1 MREFTIK
8 VIDLK
13 TGEEVTRDM
22 TSKEIADYKAANPDY
37 FSDK

>member
-1 MREFTIK
+1 MSEFTIK
-8 VIDLK
+8 IVDLE
-13 TGEEVTRDM
+13 TGKEVTRDM